1 MPTILIV
8 DDSLTFREM
17 VSEHLRHGGFTV
29 VQAVD
34 GEDAIAKMQAN
45 RPDLVVTDIV
55 MPRKNGYELTRWI
68 KNEPGFK
75 AIPVIMCTTKSEEF
89 DVYWGMKQGAD
100 AYLTKPYHPED
111 LLAAVRRLLKVK
123 PR

>member
-17 VSEHLRHGGFTV
+17 VSEHLRQGGFTV

-34 GEDAIAKMQAN
+34 GEDAIAKIKATL
-45 RPDLVVTDIV
+45 PDLVVTDIV

-68 KNEPGFK
+68 KNEPDLK
-75 AIPVIMCTTKSEEF
+75 AIPVIMCTTKSEES
-89 DVYWGMKQGAD
+89 DVYWGKKQGAND
-100 AYLTKPYHPED
+100 YITKPYHPDD
-111 LLAAVRRLLKVK
+111 LLARIKRLLKVK
-123 PR
+123 LG

>member
-17 VSEHLRHGGFTV
+17 VSEHLRQGGFTV

-34 GEDAIAKMQAN
+34 GEDAIAKIKATL
-45 RPDLVVTDIV
+45 PDLVVTDIV

-68 KNEPGFK
+68 KNEPDLK
-75 AIPVIMCTTKSEEF
+75 AIPVIMCTTKSEES
-89 DVYWGMKQGAD
+89 DVYWGKKQGAND
-100 AYLTKPYHPED
+100 YITKPYHPDD
-111 LLAAVRRLLKVK
+111 LLARIKRLLKVK
-123 PR
+123 SI

>member
-17 VSEHLRHGGFTV
+17 VSEHLRQGGFTV

-34 GEDAIAKMQAN
+34 GEDAIAKIRATL
-45 RPDLVVTDIV
+45 PDLVVTDVV

-68 KNEPGFK
+68 KNEPDFK
-75 AIPVIMCTTKSEEF
+75 ATPVIMCTTKSEES
-89 DVYWGMKQGAD
+89 DVYWGKKQGAND
-100 AYLTKPYHPED
+100 YVTKPYHPDD
-111 LLAAVRRLLKVK
+111 LLTKIKRLLKIK
-123 PR
+123 PS

>member
-17 VSEHLRHGGFTV
+17 VSEHLRQGGFTV

-34 GEDAIAKMQAN
+34 GEDAIAKIKVTL
-45 RPDLVVTDIV
+45 PDLVVTDIV

-68 KNEPGFK
+68 KNEPDLK
-75 AIPVIMCTTKSEEF
+75 AIPVIMCTTKSEES
-89 DVYWGMKQGAD
+89 DVYWGKKQGAND
-100 AYLTKPYHPED
+100 YVTKPYHPDD
-111 LLAAVRRLLKVK
+111 LLDRIKRLLKVK
-123 PR
+123 PV

>member
-17 VSEHLRHGGFTV
+17 VSEHLRYGGFTV

-34 GEDAIAKMQAN
+34 GEDAIAKMKASL
-45 RPDLVVTDIV
+45 PDLVVTDIV

-75 AIPVIMCTTKSEEF
+75 TIPVIMCTTKSEEF

-100 AYLTKPYHPED
+100 AYLTKPYHPDD
-111 LLAAVRRLLKVK
+111 LLAAVKRLL
-123 PR
+123 